1 MSPFELRYQ
10 LLNTARDMLESEY
23 HAKKAH
29 NVEAN
34 WPSLED
40 VLFRAKELNKFVSEK

>member
-1 MSPFELRYQ
+1 MNPFELRYQ

-29 NVEAN
+29 GVEVH
-34 WPSLED
+34 WPSLEE

>member
-1 MSPFELRYQ
+1 MNPFELRYQ

-23 HAKKAH
+23 HAKKTH
-29 NVEAN
+29 GVEAY